1 MAVNFKSENIQKYKE
16 LSDKIKDNL
25 EVKDSVITEK
35 EPHAAYYNNLPEG
48 ITKKI
53 VDEISKYN
61 SKFVTAAH
69 VAVGELAADVFTKD
83 KSIDTVE
90 AEIGYFGKSD
100 TINIT
105 TSREKVYQNHLA
117 KEGEPKEV
125 TKHLVMSTSI
135 NTISAKGYG
144 LKAVRDSMTEEFSNM
159 FKK

>member
-1 MAVNFKSENIQKYKE
+1 MAVNFKSENIQKYKD
-16 LSDKIKDNL
+16 LSDKIKNNL
-25 EVKDSVITEK
+25 EVKDAVIVEK
-35 EPHAAYYNNLPEG
+35 EPHSAYYNNLPENL
-48 ITKKI
+48 TKKD
-53 VDEISKYN
+53 VEELSKYN

-69 VAVGELAADVFTKD
+69 VAVGELATDIFTSN
-83 KSIDTVE
+83 KSAETVE

-105 TSREKVYQNHLA
+105 VSKEKTYQNHLA

-125 TKHLVMSTSI
+125 TKNLVMATSI

-144 LKAVRDSMTEEFSNM
+144 LKAVRDSMTEEFTNM